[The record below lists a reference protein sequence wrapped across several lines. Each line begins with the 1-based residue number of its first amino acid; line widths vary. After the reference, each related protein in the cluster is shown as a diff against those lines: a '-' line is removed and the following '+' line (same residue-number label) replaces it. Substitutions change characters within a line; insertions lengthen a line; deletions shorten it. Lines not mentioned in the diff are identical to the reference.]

1 MPDMVVL
8 RRLYAATA
16 DSFYGTNS
24 TAESAATFSITS
36 QVPFSKYESPVE
48 SYELA
53 YPSMCCR
60 LRSRALRRPKFQTF
74 H

>member
-1 MPDMVVL
+1 MPDMLVL
-8 RRLYAATA
+8 RWLYAATA
-16 DSFYGTNS
+16 DSFYTRNN

-36 QVPFSKYESPVE
+36 QVPFPKYESPVK

-53 YPSMCCR
+53 YLSMCCR